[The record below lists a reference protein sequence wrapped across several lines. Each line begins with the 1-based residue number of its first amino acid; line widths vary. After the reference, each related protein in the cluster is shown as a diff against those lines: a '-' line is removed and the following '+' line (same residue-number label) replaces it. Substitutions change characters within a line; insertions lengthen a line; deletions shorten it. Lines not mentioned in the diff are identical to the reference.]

1 MEGGARGRR
10 GAQGKVGPG
19 LARLARQ
26 GAGPGGAGGPE
37 RGCPAGWAQGLC
49 SAPAQAAKA
58 TEITTTSNFLQEP
71 HTGGEKISQAF
82 PMKSFPQA
90 LPTPRASWPGAG
102 PPPATSRLGAGER
115 EPPAG
120 RGVRQTEGTFRPRPL
135 TSPRN
140 VLLPFTKAPLF
151 SSGLNLKSLSV
162 PGVPVWGGGAGGEG
176 ARRGAGREGRPDSR
190 PSGSLFT
197 SGPPPAAQFC
207 CQVPGA
213 GLPGGRGFSHPEGKG
228 AGPWKPLQG

>member
-1 MEGGARGRR
+1 MTRAPLRRLVFSEKEKPEKGPCTRRGALEGGARGRR

-120 RGVRQTEGTFRPRPL
+120 QAGVCDRLR
-135 TSPRN
+135 
-140 VLLPFTKAPLF
+140 AH
-151 SSGLNLKSLSV
+151 
-162 PGVPVWGGGAGGEG
+162 
-176 ARRGAGREGRPDSR
+176 
-190 PSGSLFT
+190 
-197 SGPPPAAQFC
+197 SGPGPSPPPGMFCFPSQKHLYSPPA
-207 CQVPGA
+207 
-213 GLPGGRGFSHPEGKG
+213 ST
-228 AGPWKPLQG
+228 